1 MPQTEF
7 YKKIICRI
15 GVSHLIEWSE
25 QKQVPVLVFSAGLG
39 ECVVA
44 ALTAAKLLPPHVKVN
59 KMLFISA

>member
-1 MPQTEF
+1 M
-7 YKKIICRI
+7 
-15 GVSHLIEWSE
+15 SHLIEWSE